1 MTTAKQIYTSRP
13 TADEMAEVLAQRVT
27 ATVGTLNEDGS
38 VHLAYVIFLH
48 EDGKLYF
55 ETSSV
60 TRKAR
65 NVVSR
70 PQATLLVQG
79 SASTGRNL
87 MVAAEGTARVIEGS
101 EAQAINRRLRGKYVK
116 DDALDAID
124 RAWGPVDDVAIEVTP
139 VRWRSFTDDLLHEA
153 TEKELG
159 GPLDSAWRPG

>member
-1 MTTAKQIYTSRP
+1 MQDRSTAPTRP
-13 TADEMAEVLAQRVT
+13 PTRSPKFSDQRVT

-65 NVVSR
+65 NVLSR

-87 MVAAEGTARVIEGS
+87 MVAAEGTARVIEGP
-101 EAQAINRRLRGKYVK
+101 EAAGDQPSAAREVREGRCPRRDRSGMGAGRRRRNRDHAG
-116 DDALDAID
+116 ALALVH
-124 RAWGPVDDVAIEVTP
+124 G
-139 VRWRSFTDDLLHEA
+139 
-153 TEKELG
+153 
-159 GPLDSAWRPG
+159 RPPP

>member
-1 MTTAKQIYTSRP
+1 MTDARQIYTSHP
-13 TADEMAEVLAQRVT
+13 TAEEIAEVLAQRVT

-38 VHLAYVIFLH
+38 IHLAYVIFLH

-55 ETSSV
+55 ETSLV

-101 EAQAINRRLRGKYVK
+101 AAQAINHRLRGKYVK
-116 DDALDAID
+116 DDALDVID
-124 RAWGPVDDVAIEVTP
+124 RVWGPVDDIAIEVTP
-139 VRWRSFTDDLLHEA
+139 VRWRSFTDDLLIEA

-159 GPLDSAWRPG
+159 ASLDTAWRSG

>member
-1 MTTAKQIYTSRP
+1 MTDARQIYTSHP
-13 TADEMAEVLAQRVT
+13 TADEIAEVLAQRVT

-48 EDGKLYF
+48 EDDRLFF

-87 MVAAEGTARVIEGS
+87 MVAAEGIARVLEGS
-101 EAQAINRRLRGKYVK
+101 KANAINHRLRRKYVK

-124 RAWGPVDDVAIEVTP
+124 RAWGPVDDIAIEITP
-139 VRWRSFTDDLLHEA
+139 VRWRTFTDDLLHEA
-153 TEKELG
+153 TVKELG

>member
-1 MTTAKQIYTSRP
+1 MTDAKRIYTSHP
-13 TADEMAEVLAQRVT
+13 TADEIAEVLAQRVT

-55 ETSSV
+55 ETSLV

-101 EAQAINRRLRGKYVK
+101 DAQAINHRLRGKYMK

-124 RAWGPVDDVAIEVTP
+124 RVWGPVDDIAIEVTP
-139 VRWRSFTDDLLHEA
+139 VRWRSFTDDLLIEA

-159 GPLDSAWRPG
+159 APLDSAWRPS

>member
-1 MTTAKQIYTSRP
+1 MTDARQIYTSHP
-13 TADEMAEVLAQRVT
+13 TADEIAEVLAQRVT

-38 VHLAYVIFLH
+38 IHLAYVIFLH

-55 ETSSV
+55 ETSMV

-65 NVVSR
+65 NVARR
-70 PQATLLVQG
+70 PQATMLVQG

-101 EAQAINRRLRGKYVK
+101 DAQAINHRLRGKYMK
-116 DDALDAID
+116 DDALHAID
-124 RAWGPVDDVAIEVTP
+124 RVWGPVDDISIQVTP
-139 VRWRSFTDDLLHEA
+139 VRWRSFTDYLLVEA

-159 GPLDSAWRPG
+159 APLDSAWRRG

>member
-1 MTTAKQIYTSRP
+1 MTDALRIYRSHP
-13 TADEMAEVLAQRVT
+13 TADEIAEVLDQRVT

-48 EDGKLYF
+48 EDGRLYF
-55 ETSSV
+55 ETSMV

-65 NVVSR
+65 NVVKR

-79 SASTGRNL
+79 SASSGRNL

-101 EAQAINRRLRGKYVK
+101 EAAAINHRLRAKYVK

-124 RAWGPVDDVAIEVTP
+124 RAWGPVDDIAIEITP

-159 GPLDSAWRPG
+159 APLDSAWRPG